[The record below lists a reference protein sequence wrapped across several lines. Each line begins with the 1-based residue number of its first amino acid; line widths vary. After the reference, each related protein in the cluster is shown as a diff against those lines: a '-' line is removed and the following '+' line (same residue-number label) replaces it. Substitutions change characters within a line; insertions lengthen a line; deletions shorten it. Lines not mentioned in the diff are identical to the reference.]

1 MSEEEKK
8 ALKAI
13 KSIEEAFKQWIE
25 KNKRD
30 LTKNTNSN

>member
-25 KNKRD
+25 KIKEI
-30 LTKNTNSN
+30 LQKYKQ